1 MIKALFVFLSFYT
14 IAFSYTKSEIVSD
27 YKAQNYKKV
36 CIYGT
41 VANSKDE
48 TILSLI
54 ASACL
59 KIDSINPL
67 GTVIKRMLSTQKQRE
82 NASYFATIV
91 LQKKLIYQFMNDGIG
106 LSNLR
111 LPRTSYL
118 LSIIFENLV
127 KKNYKIIDKKT
138 NKIKIVLKNETY
150 ILWHSNSKPVKIYVD
165 EYKDGVLFKHHWYL

>member
-14 IAFSYTKSEIVSD
+14 IAFSYTKSEIVGD
-27 YKAQNYKKV
+27 YKAENYKKV

-48 TILSLI
+48 AVLSLI
-54 ASACL
+54 ANACL

-67 GTVIKRMLSTQKQRE
+67 GTIIKKLVSTPKYRE

-91 LQKKLIYQFMNDGIG
+91 LQKKLIYQFMNDGID

-118 LSIIFENLV
+118 LSVVFENLA

-150 ILWHSNSKPVKIYVD
+150 ILWRSNSKPTKIYID
-165 EYKDGVLFKHHWYL
+165 EYRDGVLFKHHWYL

>member
-1 MIKALFVFLSFYT
+1 MIKIIFVLLSFYT
-14 IAFSYTKSEIVSD
+14 IAFSYTKNEIISD
-27 YKAQNYKKV
+27 YKTENYKKV

-48 TILSLI
+48 DILSLI

-67 GTVIKRMLSTQKQRE
+67 GTIIKKLVSTQKDRE

-91 LQKKLIYQFMNDGIG
+91 LQKKLIYQFMNDGID
-106 LSNLR
+106 LSSLR

-118 LSIIFENLV
+118 LSVIFENLV

-138 NKIKIVLKNETY
+138 NKIKIVLKNKVY
-150 ILWHSNSKPVKIYVD
+150 ILWRSDSKPVKIYID
-165 EYKDGVLFKHHWYL
+165 EYKDGFLLKHRWYL